1 MDIYIYIAYVHGTRV
16 GLIPEKPFH
25 MGETLAGAKIT
36 HLDIDT
42 EKKIIDETL
51 TALQADKCTETEITI
66 AMKDLGIQRF
76 NFNFTNKS

>member
-1 MDIYIYIAYVHGTRV
+1 
-16 GLIPEKPFH
+16 